1 MAPGPVGTER
11 WSRPRAS
18 SPATPSATEPRRSV
32 RCRIHPQRGGAGVAY
47 AEAVIPVFDGHN
59 DTLTSEGR
67 GGIGAGRADG
77 HLDLPRMRAGG
88 MRGGIFAVFT
98 PSPGEDEGPL
108 KLAAGAAGAFAKPLA
123 APVPHPVAA
132 ADATAAAG
140 RLARLEREGLLT
152 VAREIGDVDAAFA
165 DPAAPPVAVL
175 HLEGAEAI
183 DSGLEALEHWHAA
196 GLRSLGPVWSRA
208 NAFATGV
215 QFAFPS
221 SPDIG
226 PGLTA
231 AGRALVGACAELG
244 ILVDLSHLNEA
255 GFWDVAGLE
264 AGPLVASHS
273 GAHAVAAASRNLT
286 DAQLDAIAASDGLV
300 GIVFAAPFL
309 RPDFAD
315 DPATPLA
322 LIVEH
327 ARYVADRIG
336 SRHVALGSDFD
347 GATIPA
353 ELGDVAGLPKLL
365 EALAAAGFDAEQL
378 ADVGWRNWRRVLDAW
393 WR

>member
-1 MAPGPVGTER
+1 M
-11 WSRPRAS
+11 
-18 SPATPSATEPRRSV
+18 
-32 RCRIHPQRGGAGVAY
+32 
-47 AEAVIPVFDGHN
+47 IPVFDGHN
-59 DTLTSEGR
+59 DALTREGHPDL
-67 GGIGAGRADG
+67 GARLGDG
-77 HLDLPRMRAGG
+77 HLDLPRMREAG

-98 PSPGEDEGPL
+98 PTPGEDGAVDL
-108 KLAAGAAGAFAKPLA
+108 GRAGADEVHRKPLA
-123 APVPHPVAA
+123 AAVPREVAA

-140 RLARLEREGLLT
+140 RLARLERQGLVS
-152 VAREIGDVDAAFA
+152 VARGIGDFDAAFA
-165 DPAAPPVAVL
+165 DEAAPPVAVL

-183 DSGLEALEHWHAA
+183 DPGLEALGHWHAA

-226 PGLTA
+226 PGLTD
-231 AGRALVGACAELG
+231 AGRALVAACAELG

-255 GFWDVAGLE
+255 GFWDVARLE

-273 GAHAVAAASRNLT
+273 GAHALAAASRNLT

-315 DPATPLA
+315 DPQTPLA
-322 LIVEH
+322 LVVEH

-336 SRHVALGSDFD
+336 PRHVALGSDFD
-347 GATIPA
+347 GATVPA
-353 ELGDVAGLPKLL
+353 ELGGVAGLPKLVA
-365 EALAAAGFDAEQL
+365 ALAAAGFDEGEL
-378 ADVGWRNWRRVLDAW
+378 ADVCWRNWRRVLGAW

>member
-1 MAPGPVGTER
+1 M
-11 WSRPRAS
+11 
-18 SPATPSATEPRRSV
+18 
-32 RCRIHPQRGGAGVAY
+32 
-47 AEAVIPVFDGHN
+47 IPVFDGHN
-59 DTLTSEGR
+59 DALTRDDHADLGR
-67 GGIGAGRADG
+67 GCAGG
-77 HLDLPRMRAGG
+77 HLDLPRMREGG

-98 PSPGEDEGPL
+98 PTPGEE
-108 KLAAGAAGAFAKPLA
+108 AGFDLSDDGEDGEDDVFRRPLA
-123 APVPHPVAA
+123 APVPHEVAA
-132 ADATAAAG
+132 ADATAVAG

-152 VAREIGDVDAAFA
+152 VARGIGDLDAAFA
-165 DPAAPPVAVL
+165 EPGSPPLAAL

-183 DSGLEALEHWHAA
+183 DPGLEALPHWHAA

-226 PGLTA
+226 PGLTD
-231 AGRALVGACAELG
+231 AGRALVTACAELG

-255 GFWDVAGLE
+255 GFWDVARLE

-273 GAHAVAAASRNLT
+273 GAHALCASSRNLT
-286 DAQLDAIAASDGLV
+286 DAQLDAIAASDGLI
-300 GIVFAAPFL
+300 GIVFAVPFL

-315 DPATPLA
+315 DPDTPLT
-322 LIVEH
+322 LIAEH

-336 SRHVALGSDFD
+336 PRHVALGSDFD

-353 ELGDVAGLPKLL
+353 ELGDVAGLPRLL
-365 EALAAAGFDAEQL
+365 AALAAAGFDDDEL
-378 ADVGWRNWRRVLDAW
+378 ADLGWRNWRRVLDAW